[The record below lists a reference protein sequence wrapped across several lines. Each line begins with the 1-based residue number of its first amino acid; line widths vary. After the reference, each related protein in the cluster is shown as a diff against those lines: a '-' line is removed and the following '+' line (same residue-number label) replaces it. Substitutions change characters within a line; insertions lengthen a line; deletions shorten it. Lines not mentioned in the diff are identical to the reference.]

1 VIDKTVTTK
10 KDKGAEDKSFSNSFE
25 VVKLNKERDLE
36 EGEIH
41 TSRMN
46 IHTIQRI
53 IEEALHEEHSRLTML
68 KDKGKSQSGGGGEH

>member
-1 VIDKTVTTK
+1 MIDKTVTTK
-10 KDKGAEDKSFSNSFE
+10 KDKGAGDKSFCNSFE
-25 VVKLNKERDLE
+25 VLKFNKERDLE

-53 IEEALHEEHSRLTML
+53 IEEAYEEHSRLTML
-68 KDKGKSQSGGGGEH
+68 KDKGKSQSGEGGEH